1 LQEIAMSIDS
11 PRILVVG
18 AGVNGSV
25 CAAELDRAGVNV
37 TVLARPAR
45 FQELME
51 RGIEIEN
58 PLNGTRTLT
67 KVPVID
73 RLDPEDIYDYILV
86 VVRKNQVRE
95 LIPALARNHSPCVV
109 FMVNTALGPE
119 EWVAELGAD
128 RVMLGFV
135 FAGGRREGS
144 LVRAMR
150 VKGASTPFGEVNGAV
165 TPRLKRLIGILNR
178 AGLKARVEPH
188 MPDWLATHAAMVA
201 PFAMLTLKHGCD
213 TRALARSKSDLRLL
227 ADAMRET
234 VAVLRANGRRIVP
247 RAQAVFWALPR
258 FILVGLFRAFLST
271 RFAEIG
277 GAWHCSQA
285 PDEMNQLA
293 RELKELVARSGLV
306 VPALRQILADV

>member
-1 LQEIAMSIDS
+1 MSIDS

-25 CAAELDRAGVNV
+25 CAAALHRAGFNV
-37 TVLARPAR
+37 TVLARRAR

-58 PLNGTRTLT
+58 PLNSARTLT

-73 RLDPEDIYDYILV
+73 LLDPEDIYDYILV
-86 VVRKNQVRE
+86 VIRKNQVRE
-95 LIPALARNHSPCVV
+95 LMPALARNHSPCVV

-119 EWVAELGAD
+119 EWVAQLGAD

-135 FAGGRREGS
+135 FAGGRREGN

-150 VKGASTPFGEVNGAV
+150 VKGASAPFGEVNGAA
-165 TPRLKRLIGILNR
+165 TPRLTRLIGILNR

-188 MPDWLATHAAMVA
+188 MADWLSNHAAMVA
-201 PFAMLTLKHGCD
+201 PFAMLVLKHGCD
-213 TRALARSKSDLRLL
+213 TRALARSKSDLCLL

-234 VAVLRANGRRIVP
+234 LAVLRATGRRIVP
-247 RAQAVFWALPR
+247 RAQTVFGALPR
-258 FILVGLFRAFLST
+258 LILAGLFRAFLST

-293 RELKELVARSGLV
+293 RELKELVARSGLP
-306 VPALRQILADV
+306 VPALRRILAGV

>member
-1 LQEIAMSIDS
+1 MSIDS

-25 CAAELDRAGVNV
+25 CAAALHRAGVNV

-58 PLNGTRTLT
+58 PLNGARTLT

-86 VVRKNQVRE
+86 VIRKNQVRE
-95 LIPALARNHSPCVV
+95 LMPALEQNHSPNVV

-119 EWVAELGAD
+119 EWVAQLGAD
-128 RVMLGFV
+128 RVMPGFV

-150 VKGASTPFGEVNGAV
+150 VRGASTPFGEVSGAV

-188 MPDWLATHAAMVA
+188 MPDWLANHAAMVA
-201 PFAMLTLKHGCD
+201 PFAMLILKHGCD

-234 VAVLRANGRRIVP
+234 LAVLRANGRRTVP
-247 RAQAVFWALPR
+247 RTQTVFVALPR

-293 RELKELVARSGLV
+293 RELKELVARSGLP
-306 VPALRQILADV
+306 VPALRQILAEV

>member
-1 LQEIAMSIDS
+1 MVEIPMSIDS

-25 CAAELDRAGVNV
+25 CAAALHRAGISV

-58 PLNGTRTLT
+58 PLNGARTLT

-86 VVRKNQVRE
+86 VIRKNQVCE
-95 LIPALARNHSPCVV
+95 LMPALAHNHSPCVV

-119 EWVAELGAD
+119 EWVTELGAD

-144 LVRAMR
+144 LVCAMR
-150 VKGASTPFGEVNGAV
+150 VKGASTPV
-165 TPRLKRLIGILNR
+165 R
-178 AGLKARVEPH
+178 
-188 MPDWLATHAAMVA
+188 
-201 PFAMLTLKHGCD
+201 
-213 TRALARSKSDLRLL
+213 
-227 ADAMRET
+227 
-234 VAVLRANGRRIVP
+234 
-247 RAQAVFWALPR
+247 
-258 FILVGLFRAFLST
+258 
-271 RFAEIG
+271 
-277 GAWHCSQA
+277 
-285 PDEMNQLA
+285 
-293 RELKELVARSGLV
+293 
-306 VPALRQILADV
+306 